1 MQAGIEIHACQIS
14 MGLDWM
20 PSGRQSSIS
29 SGSSRISS
37 SSSSSSSSI
46 GSCGSKVVVMVAK
59 AAAVVCGSDLSTPVR
74 AFSNLYCCPT
84 HTLPTIGKHC
94 VATKQ

>member
-20 PSGRQSSIS
+20 PSGRQSSIG

-37 SSSSSSSSI
+37 SSSCS
-46 GSCGSKVVVMVAK
+46 GSCVSKVVVLVAK
-59 AAAVVCGSDLSTPVR
+59 AAAVVC
-74 AFSNLYCCPT
+74 
-84 HTLPTIGKHC
+84 
-94 VATKQ
+94 